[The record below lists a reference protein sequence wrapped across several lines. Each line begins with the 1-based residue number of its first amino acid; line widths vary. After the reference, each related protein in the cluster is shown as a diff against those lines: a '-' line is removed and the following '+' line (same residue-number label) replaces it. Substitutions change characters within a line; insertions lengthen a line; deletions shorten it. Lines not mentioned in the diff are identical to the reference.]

1 MSSPLFFRSILW
13 FAANHGEA
21 VELLPCATD
30 RAGDGSGPQPLPL
43 WDGEPAE
50 ESPGGLTLAGKD
62 GCSLSIIII
71 AYNEEDHLPH
81 LLDSL
86 LHQTW
91 RHFEVIV
98 VDSKSDDRT
107 REIALSHQ
115 KHFARFQLVELPAA
129 RGPAFARNQGF
140 LHAKCE
146 RLLFLDA
153 DVTLEPGFLEAATD
167 ALRGSKID
175 LATCFVRPN
184 KPSLPSSLG
193 VLFLNASMRLL
204 KPFYTTAY
212 GACLFSTR
220 TVHEGIGGFAED
232 LAICEDCNYVK
243 RALRQG
249 GLRFRI
255 LPLRFGTSD
264 RRAHSEG
271 SLYLLIKY
279 IRVHL
284 YRLFTGREIGAGKL
298 VYDYGNNGRRRS
310 SR

>member
-1 MSSPLFFRSILW
+1 MPSC
-13 FAANHGEA
+13 N
-21 VELLPCATD
+21 
-30 RAGDGSGPQPLPL
+30 QK
-43 WDGEPAE
+43 PAE
-50 ESPGGLTLAGKD
+50 EGFGGIFFSVTNDCL
-62 GCSLSIIII
+62 LSIIII
-71 AYNEEDHLPH
+71 AYNEEEHLPR

-86 LHQTW
+86 RSQTW
-91 RHFEVIV
+91 QDFELVV
-98 VDSKSDDRT
+98 VDSKSNDRT

-115 KHFARFQLVELPAA
+115 KHFGRFQLVELPAA
-129 RGPAFARNQGF
+129 KGPAFARNQGF

-153 DVTLEPGFLEAATD
+153 DVTLEPGFLAAAMD
-167 ALRGSKID
+167 ALRTSETD
-175 LATCFVRPN
+175 LATCLVRPN
-184 KPSLPSSLG
+184 EASWAGSLG
-193 VLFLNASMRLL
+193 ALFLNASMRLL

-220 TVHEGIGGFAED
+220 TVHEGIDGFAED

-298 VYDYGNNGRRRS
+298 VYDYGNNGKRRS
-310 SR
+310 SH